1 MAPAESGVRA
11 PSRNFVLMLQRGSSA
26 LKSALLQVTLCTAL
40 ASFAAPCTASD
51 LQQQTI
57 QSALAQLSA
66 HYDDVAHRMG
76 AAAAIDLQERL
87 NSDLG
92 AMLEDQPPPGYP
104 TQDWHERLNDLASL
118 DASIVSQAVAGKS
131 DPIATAHGA
140 VERLLLARTDHT
152 LQPYALYVPATL
164 ATNRALVVLLHGN
177 PQTEAEIMAS
187 PYFRNLADETGTI
200 VAAPY
205 GRAIYDFAPPADDEV
220 YQLAD
225 EIAAAFGIPAQRTYL
240 AGYSMGGFSVFKL
253 VPRQPERWAAVMC
266 IAGGVYFSEVDRVIA
281 ALRNKPLYVIT
292 GTKDESIPTR
302 YPQNTATYLANAGV
316 PTGLYVQPSGTHL
329 LATLMPVLEPAW
341 RDMLS
346 GRIPAGV
353 RPMGTAQVPAATL
366 PMPARGV
373 VP

>member
-1 MAPAESGVRA
+1 MKLLAAARA
-11 PSRNFVLMLQRGSSA
+11 LAASTARV
-26 LKSALLQVTLCTAL
+26 TAL
-40 ASFAAPCTASD
+40 AFSALVFITAPCAAAE
-51 LQQQTI
+51 LQQQQI
-57 QSALAQLSA
+57 QAALGQLSS
-66 HYDDVAHRMG
+66 HYDDVARGMG
-76 AAAAIDLQERL
+76 AAAALDLQERL

-104 TQDWHERLNDLASL
+104 AQDWHERLNDLASL
-118 DASIVSQAVAGKS
+118 DASIVTQAIAGKS

-164 ATNRALVVLLHGN
+164 ATNRALVMLLHGN

-187 PYFRNLADETGTI
+187 PYFRMLADETGTI

-225 EIAAAFGIPAQRTYL
+225 EIAAAFSIPSQRTYL
-240 AGYSMGGFSVFKL
+240 VGYSMGGFSVFKL
-253 VPRQPERWAAVMC
+253 VPRRPERWAAVMC
-266 IAGGVYFSEVDRVIA
+266 IAGGVYFSEVDTVIA

-292 GTKDESIPTR
+292 GSRDESIPTR
-302 YPQNTATYLANAGV
+302 YPQNTATYLASAGV

-341 RDMLS
+341 HDMIG
-346 GRIPAGV
+346 GRIPARV
-353 RPMGTAQVPAATL
+353 RPVGTAQVPAVGV
-366 PMPARGV
+366 PMPGRGV
-373 VP
+373 AP